1 MFAKLVSKAPP
12 GSVWFAAGA
21 VFCVLGALLA
31 SGPQA
36 REVAQMGWYGAIGFV
51 VLILAFSD
59 RNHPDRD

>member
-1 MFAKLVSKAPP
+1 MLAKMLRNAPP
-12 GSVWFAAGA
+12 GSLWFAAGA

-36 REVAQMGWYGAIGFV
+36 REVAQVGWCAAIGFV

-59 RNHPDRD
+59 RKHPDRG

>member
-1 MFAKLVSKAPP
+1 MFAKLVSKTPP
-12 GSVWFAAGA
+12 GSLWFAAGA

-36 REVAQMGWYGAIGFV
+36 REVAQVGRCAAIGFV

-59 RNHPDRD
+59 RKHPDRG

>member
-1 MFAKLVSKAPP
+1 MLARFGSKAPP
-12 GSVWFAAGA
+12 GSIWFAVGA

-36 REVAQMGWYGAIGFV
+36 REVAQVGWCGAVGFV

-59 RNHPDRD
+59 RKHPDRG

>member
-1 MFAKLVSKAPP
+1 MLAKMVRNAPP
-12 GSVWFAAGA
+12 GSRWFAVGA

-36 REVAQMGWYGAIGFV
+36 SEVAQIGWYGVIAFV

-59 RNHPDRD
+59 RKHPDRG